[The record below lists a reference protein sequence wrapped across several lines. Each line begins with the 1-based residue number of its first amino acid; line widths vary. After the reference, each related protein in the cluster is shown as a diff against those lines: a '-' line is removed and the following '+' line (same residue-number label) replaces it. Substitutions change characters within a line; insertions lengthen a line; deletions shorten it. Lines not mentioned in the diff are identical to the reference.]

1 MQKSPYIRGIFYF
14 SDHGEDNLKINDK
27 EMPFL
32 EHLEEFR
39 NRIIKAL
46 IALVI
51 GMVACLFF
59 SKPLL
64 NILLWPTTRVNVP
77 LNIQVLKV
85 QGMFMVTLE
94 IAFFGG
100 LIIGLP
106 VILYQ
111 LWMFIAPGLYRHEK
125 KYVPRILFSATAL
138 FLLGVVFA
146 YYIIIPFALDFFI
159 GLAPEG
165 IENNIAIDFY
175 IGFVVRILA
184 VFGLIFQLPIMSY
197 FLSKLGVLKPQL
209 MKKYRRHAIV
219 VIFIVAAILTPPDP
233 FTQTLLAIPLMI
245 LYELSI
251 IISQWVDKSQNKKSE
266 SVTEIQAG

>member
-1 MQKSPYIRGIFYF
+1 MTY
-14 SDHGEDNLKINDK
+14 EDDCLKINDK

-46 IALVI
+46 LALVV
-51 GMVACLFF
+51 GMVVCLFF

-64 NILLWPTTRVNVP
+64 NILLWPTTRIDVP

-100 LIIGLP
+100 IIIGLP

-111 LWMFIAPGLYRHEK
+111 LWMFIAPGLYMHEK
-125 KYVPRILFSATAL
+125 KYVPRIILSATIL
-138 FLLGVVFA
+138 FLLGVAFA
-146 YYIIIPFALDFFI
+146 YYIIIPFALEFFI
-159 GLAPEG
+159 GLAPAG
-165 IENNIAIDFY
+165 IETNIAIDFY
-175 IGFVVRILA
+175 IGFVVRILV

-197 FLSKLGVLKPQL
+197 FLSKVGVLKSQL

-251 IISQWVDKSQNKKSE
+251 FISQWVEKSGNKKPE
-266 SVTEIQAG
+266 VTTDQPG

>member
-1 MQKSPYIRGIFYF
+1 
-14 SDHGEDNLKINDK
+14 
-27 EMPFL
+27 MPFL

-46 IALVI
+46 AALVI
-51 GMVACLFF
+51 GMVACLFIT
-59 SKPLL
+59 KPMLK
-64 NILLWPTTRVNVP
+64 ILLWPTTKVDVP
-77 LNIQVLKV
+77 MNIQVLKV

-100 LIIGLP
+100 ILIGLP
-106 VILYQ
+106 VFIYQ
-111 LWMFIAPGLYRHEK
+111 LWMFIAPGLYLKEK
-125 KYVPRILFSATAL
+125 KYVPRILISATVL
-138 FLLGVVFA
+138 FLLGVIFA
-146 YYIIIPFALDFFI
+146 YFVIIPFALEFFI

-165 IENNIAIDFY
+165 IETNIAIDFY

-184 VFGLIFQLPIMSY
+184 VFGLIFQLPILSY

-245 LYELSI
+245 LYEVSI
-251 IISQWVDKSQNKKSE
+251 IISQWVDKSKKKTSE
-266 SVTEIQAG
+266 EAIEKQAG